1 MNIKNKF
8 CHNCG
13 IKIISAAKFC
23 PECGTSQASLSA
35 KPPTQEI
42 QPTISKPKPQ
52 STFAPISRG
61 DDDDDDDSYID
72 HIDHLNVSISSL
84 EVDYG
89 RPNNSRKETVGSIMS
104 QGAAL
109 PENAENFSR
118 VTPSPVDNQT
128 FLEQFRNE
136 AGTLRNK

>member
-13 IKIISAAKFC
+13 IKLIPTAKFC
-23 PECGTSQASLSA
+23 TECGTSQASLSA
-35 KPPTQEI
+35 KPPTQEV
-42 QPTISKPKPQ
+42 QPTINKPKPQ
-52 STFAPISRG
+52 NTFTPISRG
-61 DDDDDDDSYID
+61 EDDDDDDSYID

-89 RPNNSRKETVGSIMS
+89 RSNNSRKETVGSIMS

-118 VTPSPVDNQT
+118 ATPPPIDNQS

>member
-13 IKIISAAKFC
+13 VKLIPTAKFC
-23 PECGTSQASLSA
+23 PDCGTSQASLSA

-52 STFAPISRG
+52 NTFTPISRG

-89 RPNNSRKETVGSIMS
+89 RPNTRKETIGSVMS
-104 QGAAL
+104 EGASL
-109 PENAENFSR
+109 PKDSESFSR
-118 VTPSPVDNQT
+118 PTPPPIDNQT
-128 FLEQFRNE
+128 FMNQFRNE